1 MSRALALAAI
11 FALGGAV
18 GGALGGCTGQSA
30 GPRWPKSAA
39 TVAEEDWRED
49 GGQSLAPR
57 AGTPAVEAA
66 ADRRSEL
73 EPAAERTSPAE
84 APAATP
90 VAPGAVV
97 PTTSERELQEELDA
111 IELQESI
118 IIEIED

>member
-1 MSRALALAAI
+1 MIRALALTAA
-11 FALGGAV
+11 FALA
-18 GGALGGCTGQSA
+18 GCSSQTS

-57 AGTPAVEAA
+57 AGTPAVETA

-73 EPAAERTSPAE
+73 EPAAERTSPEE

-90 VAPGAVV
+90 VAPGAEL
-97 PTTSERELQEELDA
+97 PATSERELQEELDA